1 MLDPR
6 PGGACWKKYFP
17 PGRKNFLLHIA
28 YISQEWYIEVST
40 EKHPKGAVTVK
51 QRAVGYVR
59 VSTEEQARE
68 GVSLEA
74 QESKIRAYAE
84 LHDLDLVAVVRDEG
98 LSGKNLRRPGVQA
111 VLDAVKS
118 GEVEHVIVSRL
129 DRLTRSVRNLLEIVE
144 DVLKPAGVQFHSL
157 SETIDTS
164 TPQGGFFLTL
174 MGAMAQMEREMIGE
188 RVREALAYKLE
199 VGEYLGAA
207 PLGFEAVETPEGRKL
222 AEVETEQQAVSR
234 ARELRAQGF
243 TLRQVAEVLTRE
255 GYQTK
260 RGGQWYACTVQKV
273 LSREIGLEVVAA

>member
-1 MLDPR
+1 M
-6 PGGACWKKYFP
+6 
-17 PGRKNFLLHIA
+17 
-28 YISQEWYIEVST
+28 
-40 EKHPKGAVTVK
+40 K

-111 VLDAVKS
+111 VLDAVKR

-129 DRLTRSVRNLLEIVE
+129 DRLTRSVRNLLEVIE
-144 DVLKPAGVQFHSL
+144 DVLKPAGAQFHSL

-222 AEVETEQQAVSR
+222 AEVEEEQQAVSR

-255 GYQTK
+255 GFNTK